1 MWKKIFFLVAT
12 IITITLSVVLGVIFF
27 TKEKNNSIVNT
38 PDEIVSENIPD
49 ATNSSEK
56 VEEKEEEVKKEEK
69 KKILSVEDLPAGLQ
83 EAMEKNREELL
94 KKEALQEKRE
104 KMYFDSINNSS
115 FSLFVSYLDKRVMLI
130 KSGKIILT
138 VVFNDIENSSI
149 PMDARDNFKS
159 KIKTTNIY
167 NNSDY
172 AVFLSS
178 FFKERSIN
186 TITNNHLKYDLGIK
200 EKRKNPIVWEINYN
214 YNFNYI
220 AYIPELY
227 DVREKSYT
235 KNILEYLLKWYQ
247 NSVEHNEQK
256 GVFSLTSREKLVVNQ
271 KATIPF
277 LLNIQP
283 RWLKYFNTLYFDL
296 IENFKDYHVYEMQ
309 VDSNNFNYLYLFKK
323 IIYGRGNYKNALA
336 ANLKETYGD
345 ELTERMWIYDNPTY
359 TKIRTFE
366 PVRKQDIL
374 WTDLN
379 DEKMKKD
386 ISTINKYIINNM
398 LMIKSDENLLE

>member
-200 EKRKNPIVWEINYN
+200 EKRKNPIV
-214 YNFNYI
+214 
-220 AYIPELY
+220 
-227 DVREKSYT
+227 
-235 KNILEYLLKWYQ
+235 
-247 NSVEHNEQK
+247 
-256 GVFSLTSREKLVVNQ
+256 
-271 KATIPF
+271 
-277 LLNIQP
+277 
-283 RWLKYFNTLYFDL
+283 
-296 IENFKDYHVYEMQ
+296 
-309 VDSNNFNYLYLFKK
+309 
-323 IIYGRGNYKNALA
+323 
-336 ANLKETYGD
+336 
-345 ELTERMWIYDNPTY
+345 
-359 TKIRTFE
+359 
-366 PVRKQDIL
+366 
-374 WTDLN
+374 
-379 DEKMKKD
+379 
-386 ISTINKYIINNM
+386 
-398 LMIKSDENLLE
+398 